1 MPKILALDIAT
12 KTGWATTS
20 ASGTWDLK
28 TRKGESPGM
37 KHLRLKAKV
46 KEVIELDN
54 IDLVVYEKPSGRF
67 IKGVMSVSELVGVIL
82 LLCAE
87 MEIEHSGYTVSE
99 VKKFATSKG
108 NANKDDMMA
117 AARLKWP
124 QIELIDDNHSDA
136 LWILEMAEDEFNK

>member
-1 MPKILALDIAT
+1 
-12 KTGWATTS
+12 
-20 ASGTWDLK
+20 
-28 TRKGESPGM
+28 M